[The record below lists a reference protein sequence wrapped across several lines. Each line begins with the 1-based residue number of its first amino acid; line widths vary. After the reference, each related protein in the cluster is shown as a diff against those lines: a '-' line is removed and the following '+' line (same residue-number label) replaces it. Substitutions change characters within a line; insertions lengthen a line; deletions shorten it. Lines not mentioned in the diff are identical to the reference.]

1 MYEFRLDVQDTSAFT
16 IKIYRDVSRMDR
28 VKDLRKRGAKTV
40 LVKKSGVEVDA
51 EVDKNYDKVEL
62 MDPMVEKCCAVY
74 TEDLDRRVG
83 FNDRY
88 MSPLLTTHV
97 LLNPMFGLEKRV
109 VRSGLLTR
117 EQYDRGGM
125 SEYCIHGALVSPKSF
140 LLFYIH
146 K

>member
-1 MYEFRLDVQDTSAFT
+1 M
-16 IKIYRDVSRMDR
+16 SRTDR
-28 VKDLRKRGAKTV
+28 AKDLRKRGAKTV

-97 LLNPMFGLEKRV
+97 LLNPMFGLEKRIV
-109 VRSGLLTR
+109 HSGHLTR
-117 EQYDRGGM
+117 EQCNRGEM
-125 SEYCIHGALVSPKSF
+125 NESCIHDALVSPGAF
-140 LLFYIH
+140 LLFYTHQWFFIIQRSDMQTPRH
-146 K
+146 PW